1 LVHKPSVKLID
12 GGESGPRNILEKE
25 RFGDKLATQLWYTC

>member
-1 LVHKPSVKLID
+1 LVRKPSVKLID
-12 GGESGPRNILEKE
+12 GDESGLRNILERE